1 MTKQHRIIT
10 TAISFALL
18 SPVAVFATDGYQLI
32 GVGSYQKSLGGAVTA
47 NPGSAM
53 TSVSNPAGA
62 ARIESRA
69 DFSMEA
75 FMPERKVDFRGMG
88 GAKNKSEVD
97 MYGVPAI
104 GWQAPTSD
112 DSELHFGGGMYGTS
126 GMGVDYS
133 QVDMMQGMK
142 WDGYSNISFW
152 QMAPVLAKNINKKLS
167 VGATINVDYQSVAF
181 KQRVMQGNNVVE
193 NFDLSRSSSSFG
205 FGFGVGLLYDIND
218 KLTLGVNY
226 KSKQNFSDLKY
237 QLASGDIMSKGN
249 AMPGGEYKLDLD
261 FPQQAALGVAFK
273 PTNKLTI
280 SGDIKWIDWSST
292 MGNKL
297 NVRGPNGIKV
307 PMNPGWDDQT
317 IYALGVSYAVNDKV
331 NIRAGYNYA
340 SAPFDSKKV
349 SNNLILP
356 ALVESHYTL
365 GADYKVNKH
374 WDLGFHYMYAP
385 KKTEKAPATD
395 PMAPGAA
402 TSLSETSLGANIG
415 YRF

>member
-1 MTKQHRIIT
+1 MTKQHKFTLSTIGLV
-10 TAISFALL
+10 LL
-18 SPVAVFATDGYQLI
+18 LPVTVQATDGYQLI
-32 GVGSYQKSLGGAVTA
+32 GVGSYQKSLGGAITA

-75 FMPERKVDFRGMG
+75 FMPKRDVDFSGLG
-88 GAKNKSEVD
+88 GAKKKSEVD

-104 GWQAPTSD
+104 GWQAPTSEG
-112 DSELHFGGGMYGTS
+112 SSLHFGGGMYGTS

-167 VGATINVDYQSVAF
+167 VGGTINVDYQSVAF
-181 KQRVMQGNNVVE
+181 KQRVMQGNTVIN

-218 KLTLGVNY
+218 KVTLGVNY

-237 QLASGDIMSKGN
+237 QLASGDITNRGQ
-249 AMPGGEYKLDLD
+249 ALPAGEYKLDLD
-261 FPQQAALGVAFK
+261 FPQQAALGIALK
-273 PTNKLTI
+273 PTKRLTL

-292 MGNKL
+292 MGKL

-317 IYALGVSYAVNDKV
+317 IYALGIAYGVNDKV
-331 NIRAGYNYA
+331 NTRAGYNYA

-349 SNNLILP
+349 SSNLILP

-365 GADYKVNKH
+365 GADYKINNH

-385 KKTEKAPATD
+385 KKTAKASATD
-395 PMAPGAA
+395 LIAPRVK
-402 TSLSETSLGANIG
+402 TSLSETSFGVNIG